1 LVLLSDSEWIG
12 LAGFGMVWFG
22 LVLVLVSVLCKEG
35 NAHVRDLLVIQA
47 VIVIYDI
54 LIYTPLVYIQ
64 FFVCLFVCLFNK
76 AFRKVFRIPVI
87 CIIQ

>member
-1 LVLLSDSEWIG
+1 
-12 LAGFGMVWFG
+12 MQR
-22 LVLVLVSVLCKEG
+22 G
-35 NAHVRDLLVIQA
+35 NTHVRDLLVIQA

-54 LIYTPLVYIQ
+54 LIYTLLVYTII
-64 FFVCLFVCLFNK
+64 FFFWLLLLCLFNK

>member
-1 LVLLSDSEWIG
+1 MDWIG
-12 LAGFGMVWFG
+12 WVWYGLVWFG
-22 LVLVLVSVLCKEG
+22 FGFGFGFMQRG

-76 AFRKVFRIPVI
+76 AFRKVFRVPVI